1 MSTSREETK
10 RGTESSHIR
19 RKKMDELKFELGQIG
34 MRRGS
39 VDSVSP
45 TDIRQVDEW
54 TMDLTAAEKRRLQR
68 AEATAT
74 KSHSQK
80 PRFYLN
86 ETRVKVIIL
95 NVITPNHLRNTFW
108 FVPFL

>member
-1 MSTSREETK
+1 
-10 RGTESSHIR
+10 
-19 RKKMDELKFELGQIG
+19 MDELKFELGQIG

-45 TDIRQVDEW
+45 TDITQVDEW
-54 TMDLTAAEKRRLQR
+54 TMDLTAAEKRRLQK

-80 PRFYLN
+80 PHFYLN
-86 ETRVKVIIL
+86 EARVKVIIVS
-95 NVITPNHLRNTFW
+95 VIST
-108 FVPFL
+108 

>member
-1 MSTSREETK
+1 M
-10 RGTESSHIR
+10 G
-19 RKKMDELKFELGQIG
+19 ELKFELGQIG

-54 TMDLTAAEKRRLQR
+54 TMDLTAAEKRRLQK

-74 KSHSQK
+74 NSHSQK

-86 ETRVKVIIL
+86 ETRVEVIIV
-95 NVITPNHLRNTFW
+95 NAFTRC
-108 FVPFL
+108 

>member
-1 MSTSREETK
+1 
-10 RGTESSHIR
+10 
-19 RKKMDELKFELGQIG
+19 MDELKFELGQIG

-68 AEATAT
+68 AESTVT

-86 ETRVKVIIL
+86 ETRVKVIIIH
-95 NVITPNHLRNTFW
+95 VIAPNHLRNTFW

>member
-1 MSTSREETK
+1 MSMSTSTEKTK

-45 TDIRQVDEW
+45 TDIRHVDEW
-54 TMDLTAAEKRRLQR
+54 TMDLTAAEKRRLQK
-68 AEATAT
+68 AEATTT
-74 KSHSQK
+74 KSYSQK

-86 ETRVKVIIL
+86 ETRVEVIIVDAL
-95 NVITPNHLRNTFW
+95 ACC
-108 FVPFL
+108 